1 MLLTSHH
8 HHFTHYSPSSSS
20 SLLRPLHLT
29 TPILNFKLQSTSHRL
44 TSFTVNANSFR
55 HRSQI
60 SVSSHAGDSNFD
72 SFLSFLELSCLLSSV
87 IVSATVAVSSV
98 WKKELFAAICNRVA
112 PWSLLMFVVGV
123 FTGALIRRRKWRET
137 VNGGF
142 SGSEMNLLQRI
153 EKLEEDLRNSA
164 TVVRVLSRQLEKL
177 GIRFRVTRKSLKEPI
192 SETAALAQKNS
203 EAARALAMQSEILEK
218 ELGETQ
224 KVLLAMQVQQQK
236 QLDLILAIA
245 KAGKLWESKR
255 ETSEEHGKIE
265 MSNSATNLNEVNQEV
280 HQV

>member
-1 MLLTSHH
+1 
-8 HHFTHYSPSSSS
+8 
-20 SLLRPLHLT
+20 
-29 TPILNFKLQSTSHRL
+29 
-44 TSFTVNANSFR
+44 
-55 HRSQI
+55 
-60 SVSSHAGDSNFD
+60 
-72 SFLSFLELSCLLSSV
+72 
-87 IVSATVAVSSV
+87 VSSV

-192 SETAALAQKNS
+192 SEVITLF
-203 EAARALAMQSEILEK
+203 
-218 ELGETQ
+218 
-224 KVLLAMQVQQQK
+224 
-236 QLDLILAIA
+236 
-245 KAGKLWESKR
+245 
-255 ETSEEHGKIE
+255 
-265 MSNSATNLNEVNQEV
+265 
-280 HQV
+280 